1 MIRNFKQRY
10 IVNLGNKIKKRRIY
24 LQLTQQELAN
34 RCELTK
40 GYISQLESDSVSP
53 SLETLEIILEVLGIS
68 LSDFFKDDDNTNI
81 IFSMEEQYEKQF
93 DTYKQTWLIPTSQ
106 EHMMEPIY
114 VNLYKNGET
123 FHDYPHNGEEFG
135 YVIEGEILVIYDE
148 KSYICKEGES
158 FYFVANKNHYIK
170 NNSDKI
176 AKIIW
181 VSCPP
186 NF

>member
-1 MIRNFKQRY
+1 MNLGAKIKQRR
-10 IVNLGNKIKKRRIY
+10 VL

-53 SLETLEIILEVLGIS
+53 SLETLEIILDVLGIT
-68 LSDFFKDDDNTNI
+68 LSDFFKEVTEEKI
-81 IFSMEEQYEKQF
+81 IFTKEEQNEKRF
-93 DTYKQTWLIPTSQ
+93 DSYNQTWLVPTAQ
-106 EHMMEPIY
+106 EHQMEPIL
-114 VNLYKNGET
+114 VNLDENGET
-123 FHDYPHNGEEFG
+123 FHDYPHTGEEFG
-135 YVIEGEILVIYDE
+135 YVVDGEIIVVYDD
-148 KSYICKEGES
+148 KTFICKKGES

-170 NNSDKI
+170 NHCKKESKV
-176 AKIIW
+176 IW

>member
-1 MIRNFKQRY
+1 M
-10 IVNLGNKIKKRRIY
+10 NLGNKIKERRKL

-53 SLETLEIILEVLGIS
+53 SLETLEIILEVLGTN
-68 LSDFFKDDDNTNI
+68 LSDFFKENDNKMIVFNK
-81 IFSMEEQYEKQF
+81 EEQYEKEF
-93 DTYKQTWLIPTSQ
+93 DSYRQTWLIPTAQ

-114 VNLYKNGET
+114 VILHKNGET
-123 FHDYPHNGEEFG
+123 FHDYPHTGEEFG
-135 YVIEGEILVIYDE
+135 YVIEGEILVCYEDE
-148 KSYICKEGES
+148 TFVCKKGES
-158 FYFVANKNHYIK
+158 FYFVSNKNHYIK
-170 NNSDKI
+170 NLSDEESKV
-176 AKIIW
+176 IW

>member
-1 MIRNFKQRY
+1 M
-10 IVNLGNKIKKRRIY
+10 NLGNKIKEKRK
-24 LQLTQQELAN
+24 LLNLTQQELAN

-53 SLETLEIILEVLGIS
+53 SLETLEIILEVLGTN
-68 LSDFFKDDDNTNI
+68 LSDFFKDDKNTNI
-81 IFSMEEQYEKQF
+81 IFTNEEQYDKEF
-93 DTYKQTWLIPTSQ
+93 DSYKQTWLIPSAQ

-114 VNLYKNGET
+114 VELQKKAET
-123 FHDYPHNGEEFG
+123 FHDYPHEGEEFG
-135 YVIEGEILVIYDE
+135 YVMEGEILVVYDD
-148 KSYICKEGES
+148 KTFICKEGES

-170 NNSDKI
+170 NNKDGISKV
-176 AKIIW
+176 IW